1 MLEIISN
8 WRQLVFHFDAENLVE
23 QLKTPGIKP
32 PNRKEGGE
40 AEDEQPRPGT
50 TQNNR
55 SKGKQNEGW
64 SNTARVSHCFP

>member
-40 AEDEQPRPGT
+40 AEDEQPRPGQHRT
-50 TQNNR
+50 TEA
-55 SKGKQNEGW
+55 KGRKMK
-64 SNTARVSHCFP
+64 ARVTQPE